1 MTEPSLPSGP
11 QELHPS
17 LSGRPIIALALFL
30 ALFSILYLIIE
41 PYLAALL
48 WAAILSYAVH
58 PGYRYLSNRTRRPA
72 LSALATTLLFLIVV
86 LMPLLSLGVPLS
98 HELLLAVESV
108 RIFILDPHAVLPA
121 WISHLPIIGP
131 KLEAAVAHIKSHPV
145 GLGAAAGKLQSH
157 VLAFGN
163 QILSLATNIGKWFLK
178 FFIFILAFFS
188 FTLHG
193 ETIWNTLGRL
203 FTWWAGPRM
212 KIPLTVIP
220 ATTRGV
226 LYGVFFTALFQAIL
240 SAIGF
245 WAASLPNVLL
255 LTTLAFLAALF
266 PVGAVVIWV
275 PSLLYLAVGHH
286 WIAALAF
293 GIWNLLGGGTIEHF
307 VKPVFI
313 GRSSDIPF
321 LAILLGV
328 MGGLEAFG
336 LIGLFI
342 GPVVL
347 AVTLSLLKA
356 LSSSEPTYN

>member
-1 MTEPSLPSGP
+1 MTGLSFNPGP
-11 QELHPS
+11 EETHPS
-17 LSGRPIIALALFL
+17 PAGRPVIALALFL

-58 PGYRYLSNRTRRPA
+58 PANTFLTRRTRRPI
-72 LSALATTLLFLIVV
+72 LSALITTFLFLVIV

-98 HELLLAVESV
+98 HELLLAIESIRV
-108 RIFILDPHAVLPA
+108 FLLDPHAVLPA
-121 WISHLPIIGP
+121 WISHLPVIGP
-131 KLEAAVAHIKSHPV
+131 KLQAAVAQIKSHPS
-145 GLGAAAGKLQSH
+145 GLGTAAGKLQSH
-157 VLAFGN
+157 ILAFGN
-163 QILSLATNIGKWFLK
+163 QIISLATNIGKWILK

-193 ETIWNTLGRL
+193 ETIWKTLGGL
-203 FTWWAGPRM
+203 FTGWAGPRM
-212 KIPLTVIP
+212 KVPLTVIP
-220 ATTRGV
+220 ATTKGV

-255 LTTLAFLAALF
+255 LTTLAFMAALF

-275 PSLLYLAVGHH
+275 PALLYLLVGHH

-293 GIWNLLGGGTIEHF
+293 GVWNLLGGGAIEHF
-307 VKPVFI
+307 VKPIFI

-356 LSSSEPTYN
+356 LSSPDPTVN

>member
-1 MTEPSLPSGP
+1 MTTTPPSTQPP
-11 QELHPS
+11 DPHHAP
-17 LSGRPIIALALFL
+17 SGRPVIAMALFL
-30 ALFSILYLIIE
+30 SLFSILYMIIQ

-58 PGYRYLSNRTRRPA
+58 PANRFLTDRTKRPV
-72 LSALATTLLFLIVV
+72 LSAMATTLLFLVVV

-108 RIFILDPHAVLPA
+108 RVFLLDPHATLPA
-121 WISHLPIIGP
+121 WISHLPFIGP
-131 KLEAAVAHIKSHPV
+131 KLNTAVAHLKSHPI
-145 GLGAAAGKLQSH
+145 GLGTAAGKLQSQI
-157 VLAFGN
+157 LTFGN
-163 QILSLATNIGKWFLK
+163 QVISLATDLGKWFLK

-193 ETIWNTLGRL
+193 EAIWTTLGRL
-203 FTWWAGPRM
+203 FSEWAGSRM

-220 ATTRGV
+220 QTTKGV
-226 LYGVFFTALFQAIL
+226 LYGIFFTALFQAIL

-245 WAASLPNVLL
+245 WAAGLPNVLL

-275 PSLLYLAVGHH
+275 PALLYLTVGHH

-293 GIWNLLGGGTIEHF
+293 GIWNLLGGGAIEHF
-307 VKPVFI
+307 VKPMFI
-313 GRSSDIPF
+313 GRSSDIPL

-347 AVTLSLLKA
+347 AVTLSLLRA
-356 LSSSEPTYN
+356 LSSPEPSAD